1 MKESTLGRIRI
12 VSIFEC
18 VPGQFELRELVAIS
32 TIADM
37 NIFCPFL
44 VNGSG
49 FNPYKP
55 PNKTCTGQAKFV
67 AIFEHFSGFGF
78 SGCPL

>member
-12 VSIFEC
+12 VSIFEF
-18 VPGQFELRELVAIS
+18 VPIKFELLEFVAIT

-49 FNPYKP
+49 FSP
-55 PNKTCTGQAKFV
+55 
-67 AIFEHFSGFGF
+67 
-78 SGCPL
+78 